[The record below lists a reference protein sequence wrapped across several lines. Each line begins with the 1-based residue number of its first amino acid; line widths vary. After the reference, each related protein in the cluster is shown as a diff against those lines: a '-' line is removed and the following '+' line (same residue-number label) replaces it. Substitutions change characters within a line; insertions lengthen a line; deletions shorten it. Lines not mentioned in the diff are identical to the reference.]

1 MQKDYWD
8 GMKSMKDDMNRQFG
22 SSKRQTL
29 TKELLKNLR
38 FGRKIDSTMPNVN
51 EEYGDYEKFE
61 DGKNEVKEVNER
73 GLNDVGYDTFE
84 RNYKEMFRQ
93 LDESDPKRE
102 TEELQGEE
110 EDLIR
115 DTILNKNIETHSLL
129 DEYNNQHPR
138 FNLKH
143 QDYEHALMVDEMKNH
158 EHTAT
163 PLQGRMSPAAKQ

>member
-8 GMKSMKDDMNRQFG
+8 SMKSMKDDMNRQFG

-38 FGRKIDSTMPNVN
+38 FGRKIDSTMPNVK

-93 LDESDPKRE
+93 LDEPEPKRE
-102 TEELQGEE
+102 TEELEGE
-110 EDLIR
+110 
-115 DTILNKNIETHSLL
+115 
-129 DEYNNQHPR
+129 
-138 FNLKH
+138 
-143 QDYEHALMVDEMKNH
+143 
-158 EHTAT
+158 
-163 PLQGRMSPAAKQ
+163 

>member
-73 GLNDVGYDTFE
+73 GLNDVGYDMFE

-163 PLQGRMSPAAKQ
+163 PL